1 MAYRAGDLTV
11 EFSSR
16 SNDVVKSINSTTRAL
31 SNLSRAIENF
41 NVTQSVFAMQKLEYV
56 FSKIGEA
63 TKKID
68 TNTLVYLSGV
78 GKSLSAI
85 SNIGKL
91 EKVDFNKIGQ
101 GFTSLAITIKPFL
114 NEVKSAESSL
124 TALYGSLNKFS
135 RKTTSS
141 NGTTDDL
148 TTKFNIGFLY
158 GKMKAISGVARSL
171 ANSTLKMLQYG
182 NDYTETLNLWQV
194 AIGDNLVMAEK
205 FVAEMNKA
213 YSVSEKTLMNA
224 QATFKN
230 MLGSLGELSDS
241 MAYTLSEA
249 VTKMAID
256 YSSLYNVSIDN
267 AITKY
272 QSALAGQVRPIR
284 SISGYDIT
292 ENTLY
297 ELYKELGGTKTVR
310 NLSITEKRLLS
321 IYAIFNQM
329 GKSGALGDMEKTID
343 NVANQTR
350 MMSENWKQVTTWGG
364 ISFQYLLNTSGIL
377 KFINTLLI
385 VASEILKSM
394 AYSLGYET
402 PDFANGWADNVE
414 ETEKAV
420 NNLTGKLLDF
430 DKIRSMDGGTS
441 DNALGI
447 DEKLLEAISG
457 YNSEIGKSVSATR
470 ELANTWLKTLGF
482 VDKNGD
488 GIYEI
493 TTRAKT
499 LLEVLKFIGVLI
511 GVILGKAVLNS
522 ITKFIKGLAGIT
534 TASKAL
540 QTVLVA
546 GIIFALLK
554 FIEAIDKGDK
564 KMAIFAGIIT
574 GVLVGAFIFF
584 QIQSHKASVSTD
596 KFSQSLK
603 MNNSILGSNATM
615 LGKNANAISSVT
627 FALSAL
633 ISSYS
638 IVSGIISGLDGKAKK
653 VVSICAIVA
662 GAITSLIAL
671 IVALKS
677 TVSWGAALPALLAG
691 IGVAIA
697 GVQGLTEKTIPK
709 YAVGASDIDSGT
721 LFVAGE
727 MGKTEAVYTGSN
739 GKTNVANIQQMQTS
753 FYGALNEW
761 WKSAK
766 GDIPQFKEVSGTG
779 IYEVNKREMKRH
791 GEQYR

>member
-1 MAYRAGDLTV
+1 MAYSAGDLTV
-11 EFSSR
+11 EFLGY

-68 TNTLVYLSGV
+68 TNTLGYLSGV

-91 EKVDFNKIGQ
+91 ENVDFNKIGQ
-101 GFTSLAITIKPFL
+101 GFTSLATTIKPFL

-135 RKTTSS
+135 KKTTSS
-141 NGTTDDL
+141 NGATYDL
-148 TTKFNIGFLY
+148 AKKFNIGFLY
-158 GKMKAISGVARSL
+158 GKIKAINGIATSL
-171 ANSTLKMLQYG
+171 ANSTLRILQYG
-182 NDYTETLNLWQV
+182 TDYTETLNLWQV
-194 AIGDNLVMAEK
+194 AMGDNLVMAEK

-213 YSVSEKTLMNA
+213 YSVSEKTIMNA
-224 QATFKN
+224 QATYKN
-230 MLGSLGELSDS
+230 MLASLGELSDS
-241 MAYTLSEA
+241 MAYTISEA

-256 YSSLYNVSIDN
+256 YSSLYNVSIDD
-267 AITKY
+267 AITKF

-321 IYAIFNQM
+321 INAVFNQM

-350 MMSENWKQVTTWGG
+350 MMAENWEQVTTWGG
-364 ISFQYLLNTSGIL
+364 ISFQYLLNASGIL

-420 NNLTGKLLDF
+420 DNLTGKLLDF

-441 DNALGI
+441 SNVLGI

-493 TTRAKT
+493 TTRAKI
-499 LLEVLKFIGVLI
+499 LLDVLKFIGILI

-564 KMAIFAGIIT
+564 KMAIIAGTIT
-574 GVLVGAFIFF
+574 VVLVGAFIFF
-584 QIQSHKASVSTD
+584 QIQAHKSRVATE
-596 KFSQSLK
+596 KFSQSLI
-603 MNNSILGSNATM
+603 NNNTILGSNATA
-615 LGKNANAISSVT
+615 LNKNANSISNVT
-627 FALSAL
+627 LALSAL
-633 ISSYS
+633 FASYNM
-638 IVSGIISGLDGKAKK
+638 VSGIIGALDGKAKK
-653 VVSICAIVA
+653 VVSICAVIV
-662 GAITSLIAL
+662 GALMAVVAAIIA
-671 IVALKS
+671 VKTAA
-677 TVSWGAALPALLAG
+677 SWGSMLPVLLAG
-691 IGVAIA
+691 VGAAIA
-697 GVQGLTEKTIPK
+697 GVQGLSETVIPK

-739 GKTNVANIQQMQTS
+739 GKTNVANVQQMQTS

-779 IYEVNKREMKRH
+779 IYEVNKKEMKRH